1 MVLWQP
7 GPELMGKLCGSEEVP
22 HFLFSLSPL
31 CCNIEGAGK
40 GDRTVDLLRT
50 CLGLGGLSQP
60 IPDWSH
66 FIPHLHVHTP
76 SQSRSPGSLKQGH
89 TTSSPVLYQV
99 GIQLSQLTAPR
110 TPLSP
115 GQTHQNPTS
124 GRTPPLQL
132 ALSRLFTGRKFVL
145 ALRAH
150 CLTLS
155 CSFPSQ
161 VYSFMASKK

>member
-110 TPLSP
+110 TPPFPRADPPESHLRKNSSSPACTVPALHRQEIRSCLEGPLSYP
-115 GQTHQNPTS
+115 
-124 GRTPPLQL
+124 
-132 ALSRLFTGRKFVL
+132 
-145 ALRAH
+145 
-150 CLTLS
+150 
-155 CSFPSQ
+155 
-161 VYSFMASKK
+161 